1 MDVTRGASLAGEHYA
16 TEGDLVR
23 LTLGNFD
30 YDNCGFK
37 ENTSKDNIYYTGDV
51 NESFILNEG
60 DVITPLTEQTP
71 GLLGTTAR
79 IPESGKYIQS
89 QDVALIKCNPDLLDQ
104 DFAYYLLPS
113 KIVKEQLAA
122 RAQQTKIRHTSPDK
136 IKDCTVFIPSVEDQ
150 KKIAAI
156 LRSIDDKI
164 AMNSA
169 ICHRLEQTARYIY
182 DYYFNNNQIS
192 HKEWTVNKFGDVIE
206 SINTGLNPRDNF
218 VLADEGIRYI
228 TVKNLTPSCR
238 IDFSGCDYID
248 SEAAKMIRKR
258 SNVDAGDILFA
269 SIAPLGRCYLVQ
281 ENPETWEINESVF
294 AIKPN
299 RKIVSSEYV
308 YHYLTSDWFKT
319 KAELESA
326 GSIFLGIRVAALKE
340 LPITIPDQNTMTE
353 YTAKAK
359 ACFSQLKLLTDEI
372 ELLMDN
378 KAKILPLLMNGQCA
392 IE

>member
-1 MDVTRGASLAGEHYA
+1 MSVALKKYKLGDLMDVTRGASLAGEHYA

-136 IKDCTVFIPSVEDQ
+136 IKDCTVFVPSVEEQ
-150 KKIAAI
+150 KKIAKI

-164 AMNSA
+164 AINSS
-169 ICHRLEQTARYIY
+169 IIRILDITAKELFE
-182 DYYFNNNQIS
+182 YYFNNNLVSKNDWTATTLGAVAEMYQPKTIS
-192 HKEWTVNKFGDVIE
+192 TTE
-206 SINTGLNPRDNF
+206 LNPEGRYRVYGANGQIGYYDQYNHVESEIAMACRGNSCGVMNRTMPYSWITGNAMVIKPKDKSIHNEF
-218 VLADEGIRYI
+218 LAQLLKYANIDGVISGSGQPQLTRESLNMVTLLWPPMDIIRQY
-228 TVKNLTPSCR
+228 
-238 IDFSGCDYID
+238 
-248 SEAAKMIRKR
+248 SEAVKPIIET
-258 SNVDAGDILFA
+258 ILMQKEA
-269 SIAPLGRCYLVQ
+269 TDKLKATKDRIIPLIMSGQIAL
-281 ENPETWEINESVF
+281 
-294 AIKPN
+294 
-299 RKIVSSEYV
+299 
-308 YHYLTSDWFKT
+308 
-319 KAELESA
+319 
-326 GSIFLGIRVAALKE
+326 
-340 LPITIPDQNTMTE
+340 
-353 YTAKAK
+353 
-359 ACFSQLKLLTDEI
+359 
-372 ELLMDN
+372 
-378 KAKILPLLMNGQCA
+378 
-392 IE
+392 

>member
-37 ENTSKDNIYYTGDV
+37 ENTSKDNIYYTGVV

-136 IKDCTVFIPSVEDQ
+136 IKDCTVYIPSIGEQ
-150 KKIAAI
+150 KKIAAV
-156 LRSIDDKI
+156 LSSIDDKI
-164 AMNSA
+164 AINN
-169 ICHRLEQTARYIY
+169 ITCTRLEQTAREIY
-182 DYYFNNNQIS
+182 DFYFNNLQKARLHSTPIS
-192 HKEWTVNKFGDVIE
+192 IKELCPILTGKEDANFSTENGEFPFFTCSMQNLWCDTPAFIGDAVLIAGNGDFNVKFYCGRFNAYQRTYVLIPRNNKFFGVIYFSAQDCISSFRNRSNGSIVKFITKSDIE
-206 SINTGLNPRDNF
+206 SITIDTTM
-218 VLADEGIRYI
+218 DDSIY
-228 TVKNLTPSCR
+228 NLINQLLHQICILRKESIQYLREKETLMPMLM
-238 IDFSGCDYID
+238 SGQI
-248 SEAAKMIRKR
+248 I
-258 SNVDAGDILFA
+258 
-269 SIAPLGRCYLVQ
+269 
-281 ENPETWEINESVF
+281 
-294 AIKPN
+294 
-299 RKIVSSEYV
+299 
-308 YHYLTSDWFKT
+308 
-319 KAELESA
+319 
-326 GSIFLGIRVAALKE
+326 
-340 LPITIPDQNTMTE
+340 
-353 YTAKAK
+353 
-359 ACFSQLKLLTDEI
+359 
-372 ELLMDN
+372 
-378 KAKILPLLMNGQCA
+378 
-392 IE
+392 

>member
-51 NESFILNEG
+51 NECFILKEG

-79 IPESGKYIQS
+79 VPESGKYIQS
-89 QDVALIKCNPDLLDQ
+89 QDVALISCNPDLLDK

-156 LRSIDDKI
+156 LRSFDDKI
-164 AMNSA
+164 SINNKTCMS
-169 ICHRLEQTARYIY
+169 LEQTARDIY
-182 DYYFNNNQIS
+182 KFYFNNQQNSHLHGTFRNIKELCPVITGKEDANFSTENGQFPFFSCSMQSLWCDIPAFVGDAILIAGNGDFNVKFYSGRFNAYQRTYVLIPTDSKYFGVIYFSAMDCIS
-192 HKEWTVNKFGDVIE
+192 SFKNRSNGSIIKFITKGDVE
-206 SINTGLNPRDNF
+206 SITIDT
-218 VLADEGIRYI
+218 
-228 TVKNLTPSCR
+228 TVDDSIYNVINQLLHQICILRKESNQYLREKGTLMPMLM
-238 IDFSGCDYID
+238 SGQ
-248 SEAAKMIRKR
+248 
-258 SNVDAGDILFA
+258 IL
-269 SIAPLGRCYLVQ
+269 
-281 ENPETWEINESVF
+281 
-294 AIKPN
+294 
-299 RKIVSSEYV
+299 
-308 YHYLTSDWFKT
+308 
-319 KAELESA
+319 
-326 GSIFLGIRVAALKE
+326 
-340 LPITIPDQNTMTE
+340 
-353 YTAKAK
+353 
-359 ACFSQLKLLTDEI
+359 
-372 ELLMDN
+372 
-378 KAKILPLLMNGQCA
+378 
-392 IE
+392 